1 MDLSLTETQEML
13 RKTARDFLV
22 RECPNDVALRL
33 DDGDIEVSSE
43 IWQKMADLG
52 WVGMT
57 LPEEYGGVAANITDL
72 AVLYEQFGWAALPSP
87 HLSSSVLCGLT
98 ILAAGTKDQKQ
109 QLLPSIARGE
119 LILAL
124 ALTEPHCNWGADSVR
139 LKAAATGSGFVLDG
153 VKLMVPD
160 VHIAHKIL
168 CFARTR
174 ETRNPEVGITLF
186 LVDRNSKGLS
196 WRPLTGFLGERLN
209 EVTFTGVEVPRSSL
223 VGGLDSGWTDFLS
236 PLRKA
241 TILLCEYMVG
251 GCQRVFEMT
260 AEYSRARIQF
270 GVHIGTFQRV
280 QDHVIDIANCL
291 EAARWTTYEALWKLD
306 KGETADREV
315 SLAKVVASE
324 AYYDACQ
331 SAHDVHAG
339 AGIMKEYPLHLHT
352 KKSRTLYHYL
362 GDPAYHRKILAQ
374 LLAF

>member
-33 DDGDIEVSSE
+33 DDGDTEISSA
-43 IWQKMADLG
+43 IWHKMAELG
-52 WVGMT
+52 WLGMT
-57 LPEEYGGVAANITDL
+57 FPEEYGGVAVNITDL
-72 AVLYEQFGWAALPSP
+72 GILYEQFGWAALPSP

-109 QLLPSIARGE
+109 ELLPSISRGE
-119 LILAL
+119 LILTL
-124 ALTEPHCNWGADSVR
+124 AVTEPHCNWGADSVHLR
-139 LKAAATGSGFVLDG
+139 AAAINSGFVLDG

-160 VHIAHKIL
+160 VQVAQKIL
-168 CFARTR
+168 CLARTR
-174 ETRNPEVGITLF
+174 ETRDPEVGITLF

-196 WRPLTGFLGERLN
+196 WRPLAGFLGERLN
-209 EVTFTGVEVPRSSL
+209 ELTFNRVEVTRSSV
-223 VGGLDSGWTDFLS
+223 VGDLDNGWKDFLS

-260 AEYSRARIQF
+260 VDYSRARIQF

-280 QDHVIDIANCL
+280 QDHIIDIANCL

-306 KGETADREV
+306 KGEIADKEV
-315 SLAKVVASE
+315 SLAKIVASE
-324 AYYDACQ
+324 AYYDVCQ

-339 AGIMKEYPLHLHT
+339 AGIVKEYPLHLHT
-352 KKSRTLYHYL
+352 KKSRTLYDYL
-362 GDPAYHRKILAQ
+362 GDPAYHRKRLAK
-374 LLAF
+374 LLAL

>member
-1 MDLSLTETQEML
+1 MDLSLNETQEML
-13 RKTARDFLV
+13 KKTAKDFLA
-22 RECPNDVALRL
+22 RECPNDVTLRL
-33 DDGDIEVSSE
+33 DDGDVEPCSK
-43 IWQKMADLG
+43 IWQKMAELG
-52 WVGMT
+52 WVGMI
-57 LPEEYGGVAANITDL
+57 LPEEYGGAAASITDL
-72 AVLYEQFGWAALPSP
+72 GVLYEQFGWAALPSP

-98 ILAAGTKDQKQ
+98 ILAAGTRDQKQ

-124 ALTEPHCNWGADSVR
+124 ALTEPHCSWGPDAMH
-139 LKAAATGSGFVLDG
+139 LKAAATSSGFVLDG

-160 VHIAHKIL
+160 VHMAHKIL
-168 CFARTR
+168 CLARTR
-174 ETRNPEVGITLF
+174 EARNSEAGITLF
-186 LVDRNSKGLS
+186 LVDKDSKGLS

-209 EVTFTGVEVPRSSL
+209 EVTFNKVEVPRSSL
-223 VGGLDSGWTDFLS
+223 VGGLDSGWTDFVS

-280 QDHVIDIANCL
+280 QDHVINIANYL

-362 GDPAYHRKILAQ
+362 GDPAYHKKRLAQ
-374 LLAF
+374 LLAL